1 MKPLYRGIAVA
12 LLQCLMVLSIAGKYA
27 IDRARL
33 PRVWVRTIN
42 YDPNLPI
49 RGRYLSLRLEVD
61 VAEGEGN
68 TAYSGY
74 RLSIRNG
81 RLVATP
87 DTASSGETV
96 VHPPQGGPAF
106 LLDPVAYFL
115 PEHAPDPTRRGPG
128 EELWVEVSVPR
139 HGTPRPIRLGVKK
152 NGTITPLEVR

>member
-1 MKPLYRGIAVA
+1 MAVA

-33 PRVWVRTIN
+33 PRVWVRTVN
-42 YDPNLPI
+42 FDPNLMI
-49 RGRYLSLRLEVD
+49 RGRYVVLHLAVD
-61 VAEGEGN
+61 VEAGEGN
-68 TAYSGY
+68 TAYSSY

-81 RLVATP
+81 RLIATP
-87 DTASSGETV
+87 ETAASGEAV
-96 VHPPQGGPAF
+96 AHSFQGGPAF

-115 PEHAPDPTRRGPG
+115 PEHAPDPTRRARG

-152 NGTITPLEVR
+152 DGTITPLGVQ

>member
-1 MKPLYRGIAVA
+1 MKPLYRGMAVA
-12 LLQCLMVLSIAGKYA
+12 VLQCLMVLSIAGKYA

-33 PRVWVRTIN
+33 PRVWVRTVN

-49 RGRYLSLRLEVD
+49 RGRYVSLHLAVD
-61 VAEGEGN
+61 VEDGQGD
-68 TAYSGY
+68 TAYGGY

-87 DTASSGETV
+87 DKASSGETV
-96 VHPPQGGPAF
+96 SSFQGGPAF

-115 PEHAPDPTRRGPG
+115 PEHAPDPTRRASG

-139 HGTPRPIRLGVKK
+139 HGTPRPIRLGVKR
-152 NGTITPLEVR
+152 NGILTPLDLR